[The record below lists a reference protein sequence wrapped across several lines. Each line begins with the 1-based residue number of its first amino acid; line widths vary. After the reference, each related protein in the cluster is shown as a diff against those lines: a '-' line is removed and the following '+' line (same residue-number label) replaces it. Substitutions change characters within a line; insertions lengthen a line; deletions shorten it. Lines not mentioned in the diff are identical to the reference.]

1 MVCSLLIIFILQ
13 SSAQTH
19 YIHIRNLYTYKS
31 HSSDKESSLI
41 LLQPLEIIRHRVDLL
56 RWFSVT
62 ETSLI
67 LLLDPLIDV
76 RLSQTVTLVTLEVFA
91 LHLRGHFRFGRD
103 LGGVAEALGVVLG
116 RGVVTDGGFEA
127 AAFFHDDLEKE
138 EKMRKKFMGSE
149 WKTIFK
155 DEMCYQ
161 YVR

>member
-1 MVCSLLIIFILQ
+1 MISEK
-13 SSAQTH
+13 T
-19 YIHIRNLYTYKS
+19 KS
-31 HSSDKESSLI
+31 FDKESSLI

-56 RWFSVT
+56 LSFSVT

-76 RLSQTVTLVTLEVFA
+76 RLSQTVTLVTLEVFG
-91 LHLRGHFRFGRD
+91 LHLRGYFRFGRD
-103 LGGVAEALGVVLG
+103 LGGVAASLGVELG

-127 AAFFHDDLEKE
+127 AAFFHGDLEKE
-138 EKMRKKFMGSE
+138 EKNAGKIEKKIMGSE